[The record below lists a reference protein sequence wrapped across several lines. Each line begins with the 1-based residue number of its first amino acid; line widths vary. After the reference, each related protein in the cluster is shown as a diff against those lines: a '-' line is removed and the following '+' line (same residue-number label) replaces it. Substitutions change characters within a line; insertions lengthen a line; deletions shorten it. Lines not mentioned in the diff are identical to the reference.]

1 MRSLLSLLIL
11 LMIAT
16 VANGFQFDLMEPSGI
31 ISGRV
36 EMDRE
41 RLVVYQA
48 GGQRTYFSRQP
59 RYDSLDGQW
68 VGYYNLNFNRALRFP
83 RSGSGYMQTADL
95 DDLSPRFRNTQYIVR
110 PSRVATGPPPMILPP
125 SILGYHGD
133 SYLDSALGVGH
144 RRPWPQSMLIDSQT
158 IPNPP
163 LAPARV
169 IFGNDGAREIQ
180 VAVFDDK
187 DPGRTRSVRIP
198 AGSSVEMNLERDA
211 GQKRVAHYRVV
222 APTGESF
229 IKEVVTNVPPVERY
243 EVVVHQWAVQSVA
256 IDRTGKSLN
265 QIEDINFQGKGI
277 GRFRLPPGPQLRSG
291 TIDVYSAAK
300 SRGNAGSVAPIV
312 VNQDSSDTGPS
323 PLERAILESQRA
335 AQGR

>member
-11 LMIAT
+11 LVI
-16 VANGFQFDLMEPSGI
+16 VAVDQGFQYDLIEPSGI
-31 ISGRV
+31 ISGKI
-36 EMDRE
+36 EMDRG

-48 GGQRTYFSRQP
+48 GGQRTYFSREP

-68 VGYYNLNFNRALRFP
+68 AGYYSLTFNRALRFP
-83 RSGSGYMQTADL
+83 RSGSGYVQTADL
-95 DDLSPRFRNTQYIVR
+95 DDLSPRFRNTQYLVR

-133 SYLDSALGVGH
+133 SYLDSGIVGGY
-144 RRPWPQSMLIDSQT
+144 RRPLPQSRLIDSRT

-169 IFGNDGAREIQ
+169 IFGNDGPREIQ
-180 VAVFDDK
+180 VGVFDDN

-198 AGSSVEMNLERDA
+198 AGSSVEMDLERDA

-222 APTGESF
+222 TPTGESF
-229 IKEVVTNVPPVERY
+229 TKEVVTDVPPVDRY
-243 EVVVHQWAVQSVA
+243 EVVVHEWAVQSVA
-256 IDRTGKSLN
+256 IDRTGKSPN

-300 SRGNAGSVAPIV
+300 SRGNAGSVAPIAA
-312 VNQDSSDTGPS
+312 NEDQSDAGPS
-323 PLERAILESQRA
+323 PLERAIIEAQRA
-335 AQGR
+335 AQER